1 MSISLDTCALKEA
14 LERISKFKGKDSMIG
29 FVQERLDKSL
39 KLYEYELDEE
49 CHQIKKL
56 KPKTISNRL
65 KNIT

>member
-14 LERISKFKGKDSMIG
+14 LDRINQFKGKDSMID

-39 KLYEYELDEE
+39 RLYEYELDKE

-56 KPKTISNRL
+56 KPKTISNKL
-65 KNIT
+65 KNIK